1 MSSAISK
8 PTSYYLK
15 KYKDALA
22 RADEPHQTYLA
33 DVWRRAHLLSKQGP
47 DKASEINRLIQVAKS
62 VVAKK
67 NAERKAER
75 DMKAA
80 ELDSRLARERAA
92 GRRKVMGR
100 LKKLREARKPKHTHN
115 LRNGAPRPAVGSRP
129 GARRQREVLR
139 EVYRR
144 PTLSEFISSYI
155 EKIKHKK
162 ELLLAFLLKMYR
174 AGYKYS
180 EASKKWFRPRPRA
193 RGRTIDVA

>member
-8 PTSYYLK
+8 PPSYYLK

-33 DVWRRAHLLSKQGP
+33 DVWRRAHKLSLQGP
-47 DKASEINRLIQVAKS
+47 EKASEINRLIQVAKD

-67 NAERKAER
+67 DAESKAEA
-75 DMKAA
+75 DKKAA
-80 ELDSRLARERAA
+80 ELDRRLVKERAA
-92 GRRKVMGR
+92 GRRKVMGK
-100 LKKLREARKPKHTHN
+100 LKKLRAARKPKHTHN
-115 LRNGAPRPAVGSRP
+115 LRKGPPAAGSRP
-129 GARRQREVLR
+129 GARRQREPLR
-139 EVYRR
+139 EVYTR
-144 PTLSEFISSYI
+144 PTLTEFISSYV
-155 EKIKHKK
+155 EKIKHKR
-162 ELLLAFLLKMYR
+162 ELLLAFLLRMYR